1 MIRSF
6 KDAETEKIFNGQ
18 RSRKLP
24 PDIQNAARRKL
35 IYLDL
40 AQRLEDLR
48 IPPANQLE
56 ALKGDRKGQN
66 SIRINRQWRICFAWR
81 AGHADH
87 VEIVDYHD

>member
-6 KDAETEKIFNGQ
+6 KDVETEKVFNGQ

-24 PDIQNAARRKL
+24 PEIQNVARRKL
-35 IYLDL
+35 VYLDL

-48 IPPANQLE
+48 VPPANQLE
-56 ALKGDRKGQN
+56 ALKGERKGQH
-66 SIRINRQWRICFAWR
+66 SIRVNRQWRICFVWR
-81 AGHADH
+81 AGDADY